1 MTKRDPLASLP
12 ASVRALN
19 PTLAK
24 PALGARRIVTV
35 RVIPAVDVVR
45 VTIDGLRLTNGA
57 NAREHWATKA
67 RRAKRERGLILR
79 ALLASGVRVPRG
91 PWLVEITR
99 IAPRRMD
106 SDGATIAA
114 QHLRDGV
121 ADWLGVDDGAD
132 AVTFAVDQRKGEP
145 REYAVRVVIA
155 TRCPVEA
162 SGTPAAVVVATPGR
176 PEATT
181 GAAEAPTRRRNTRR
195 REA

>member
-114 QHLRDGV
+114 KHLRDGV

-155 TRCPVEA
+155 SRCPVEA
-162 SGTPAAVVVATPGR
+162 SGTPAAGVVATSWH
-176 PEATT
+176 PEAST
-181 GAAEAPTRRRNTRR
+181 GAAEAPTRRRNAKR
-195 REA
+195 RET

>member
-12 ASVRALN
+12 ASLRAIN
-19 PTLAK
+19 PTIGK
-24 PALGARRIVTV
+24 PAPRARRIVTV

-106 SDGATIAA
+106 SDGATIACK
-114 QHLRDGV
+114 HLRDGV
-121 ADWLGVDDGAD
+121 ADWLKVDDGAE

-145 REYAVRVVIA
+145 REYAVRITIA
-155 TRCPVEA
+155 TRGATEA
-162 SGTPAAVVVATPGR
+162 SGTPATGAVAASGR
-176 PEATT
+176 SEART
-181 GAAEAPTRRRNTRR
+181 GAAGAATQMRRR
-195 REA
+195 A

>member
-12 ASVRALN
+12 ASVRAIN

-24 PALGARRIVTV
+24 PALRARRIVTV

-79 ALLASGVRVPRG
+79 ALASSGVCAPRG
-91 PWLVEITR
+91 PWSVEITR

-114 QHLRDGV
+114 KHLRDGV
-121 ADWLGVDDGAD
+121 ADWLGVDDGD
-132 AVTFAVDQRKGEP
+132 DVVTFAVDQRKGEP

-155 TRCPVEA
+155 TRGPVEA
-162 SGTPAAVVVATPGR
+162 PVAPAAGVVATSGR
-176 PEATT
+176 PEAST
-181 GAAEAPTRRRNTRR
+181 GAVGAVGRRRNTRR
-195 REA
+195 RET

>member
-12 ASVRALN
+12 ASLRAIN
-19 PTLAK
+19 PTIGK
-24 PALGARRIVTV
+24 PAPRARRIVTV

-91 PWLVEITR
+91 PWRVEITR
-99 IAPRRMD
+99 VAPRRMD

-114 QHLRDGV
+114 KHLRDGV
-121 ADWLGVDDGAD
+121 ADWLGIDDGAD
-132 AVTFAVDQRKGEP
+132 AVTFVVDQCKGEP

-155 TRCPVEA
+155 TPRPVEA
-162 SGTPAAVVVATPGR
+162 SGTPAAGVVATSGR
-176 PEATT
+176 PEAST
-181 GAAEAPTRRRNTRR
+181 GAVGAPTRRRNTRR
-195 REA
+195 RET

>member
-114 QHLRDGV
+114 KHLRDGV

-155 TRCPVEA
+155 SRCPVEA
-162 SGTPAAVVVATPGR
+162 SGTPATGVVAMSGR

-195 REA
+195 RET

>member
-1 MTKRDPLASLP
+1 MTKRDPLASLR
-12 ASVRALN
+12 ASLRAIN
-19 PTLAK
+19 PTLAN
-24 PALGARRIVTV
+24 PALRVRRIVTV

-114 QHLRDGV
+114 KHLRDGV

-132 AVTFAVDQRKGEP
+132 AVTFTVDQRKGEP

-155 TRCPVEA
+155 TRGPVEA
-162 SGTPAAVVVATPGR
+162 SGTPAAGVVATSGC

>member
-1 MTKRDPLASLP
+1 MTRRDPLASLP
-12 ASVRALN
+12 ASVRAIN

-24 PALGARRIVTV
+24 LALRTRRIVTV

-91 PWLVEITR
+91 PWSVEITR

-114 QHLRDGV
+114 KHLRDGV
-121 ADWLGVDDGAD
+121 ADWLAVDDGAD

-155 TRCPVEA
+155 TRGPAEA
-162 SGTPAAVVVATPGR
+162 SVAPAAGVVATSGR
-176 PEATT
+176 PEAST
-181 GAAEAPTRRRNTRR
+181 GAAGAPARRRNTRR
-195 REA
+195 RET

>member
-114 QHLRDGV
+114 KHLRDGV

-155 TRCPVEA
+155 SRCPVEA
-162 SGTPAAVVVATPGR
+162 SGTPAAGVVATSGR

-181 GAAEAPTRRRNTRR
+181 GAAEAPARRRNTRR

>member
-1 MTKRDPLASLP
+1 MTKRDPLASLR
-12 ASVRALN
+12 ASLRAIN
-19 PTLAK
+19 PTLAN
-24 PALGARRIVTV
+24 PALRVRRIVTV

-114 QHLRDGV
+114 KHLRDGV

-155 TRCPVEA
+155 SRCPVEA